1 MIKQKLSQKNWRI
14 RCRFEH
20 EIDLLLEACER
31 AGITWV
37 SGKKATSWK
46 PSLRQADFVTIL
58 WREDYHGI
66 IFDYSDYGERYFH
79 DYKENARH
87 ARTDLTQWFFDAIK
101 NDNTRKLSELKIG
114 ESFIL
119 NKTIYTLCK
128 LPNDEIMCLKLLTG
142 ELDTIQNIFSRTGKK
157 EDLRTLFDTEVMTVK
172 IKIPKSDKMAVTI
185 V

>member
-20 EIDLLLEACER
+20 ELDLLLEECER

-37 SGKKATSWK
+37 NGQKATSWK

-58 WREDYHGI
+58 WRDDYHGV
-66 IFDYSDYGERYFH
+66 IFDYDERRKNFL
-79 DYKENARH
+79 H
-87 ARTDLTQWFFDAIK
+87 ASTDLTQWFFDAIK

-157 EDLRTLFDTEVMTVK
+157 EDLRTLFDTEVITVK
-172 IKIPKSDKMAVTI
+172 IKIPKSNKMAVTI